1 MAYTYEI
8 DSTQGIVLVQP
19 KGAAWTP
26 ADILDSAKAVVTD
39 DQFSPEYDWI
49 YDLRFVA
56 NTIIDSDGLDRLV
69 EQFRRYREEGTVEE
83 DTRSVI
89 VTKDEDVRSTALLYR
104 HKADRP
110 EGTLRIVDTLDEA
123 RAWLEIEDGS

>member
-8 DSTQGIVLVQP
+8 DSTQGIVLIRP
-19 KGAAWTP
+19 KGVTWTA
-26 ADILDSAKAVVTD
+26 ADILDSAKTVVTD
-39 DQFSPEYDWI
+39 DQFSPEYNWI

-56 NTIIDSDGLDRLV
+56 NTIIDSDGLDRIV
-69 EQFRRYREEGTVEE
+69 GQFRQYRQEGTVEK

-89 VTKDEDVRSTALLYR
+89 VTKDEDVRSTGLLYQ
-104 HKADRP
+104 HKADRS
-110 EGTLRIVDTLDEA
+110 EGTFRIVDTLDEA